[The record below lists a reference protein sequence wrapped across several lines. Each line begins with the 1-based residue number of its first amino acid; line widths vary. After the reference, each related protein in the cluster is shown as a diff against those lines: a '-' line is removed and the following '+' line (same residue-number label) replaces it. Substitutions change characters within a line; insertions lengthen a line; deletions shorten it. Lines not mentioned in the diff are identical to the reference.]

1 MPRMDHTTLGAT
13 GESISRIGF
22 GGMPLSIQGR
32 PSEEQARRTIN
43 AAIDA
48 GIDFIDTADV
58 YCIDDS
64 DIGHN
69 ERLIASTVRERA
81 DRDRIRI
88 ATKAGMRRP
97 NGAWTSDGSPRHIR
111 EACEASLRALGVEQ
125 IFLYQFHV
133 PDPAV
138 PFEES
143 VEAFAQLQRDGKIR
157 YVGLSNVSLEQL
169 DVARGIVAIE
179 SVQNRLNP
187 YFRESIDVAR
197 GCAER
202 NVTFLAYSPVGGGR
216 LAKKLPQFD
225 VLQRIAKARDAS
237 VHAVVLAWVRQQ
249 SPSVVPIPGASKPE
263 HAIDSAKSA
272 GVALSVNEMAE
283 IDATEF
289 SRD

>member
-1 MPRMDHTTLGAT
+1 MDHTTLGAT

-32 PSEEQARRTIN
+32 PPEEQARRTIN

-48 GIDFIDTADV
+48 GIDFLDTADV
-58 YCIDDS
+58 YCLDDS

-69 ERLIASTVRERA
+69 ERLIASTVRARA

-97 NGAWTSDGSPRHIR
+97 NGAWTRDGSPKHIR

-125 IFLYQFHV
+125 IFLYQFHA
-133 PDPAV
+133 PNPAV

-216 LAKKLPQFD
+216 LAKKLPQFE
-225 VLQRIAKARDAS
+225 VLQRIAKAQRAS

-249 SPSVVPIPGASKPE
+249 SPGVVPIPGASKPE
-263 HAIDSAKSA
+263 HAIDSAKSVD
-272 GVALSVNEMAE
+272 VALSVNEMAE
-283 IDATEF
+283 IDGTEF

>member
-1 MPRMDHTTLGAT
+1 MPRMDHTTLGIT
-13 GESISRIGF
+13 GETISRIGF

-32 PSEEQARRTIN
+32 PDEHQAKRTIN

-48 GIDFIDTADV
+48 GITFLDTADV

-64 DIGHN
+64 DLGHN
-69 ERLIASTVRERA
+69 ERLFASTVRERA
-81 DRDRIRI
+81 DRDSIRI

-97 NGAWTSDGSPRHIR
+97 NGAWTRDGSPRHIR
-111 EACEASLRALGVEQ
+111 EACEASLRVLGVEQ

-133 PDPAV
+133 PDPRV

-143 VEAFAQLQRDGKIR
+143 VEAFAQLQRDGKCR

-216 LAKKLPQFD
+216 LAKKLPQFE
-225 VLQRIAKARDAS
+225 VVQRIAKAHDAS
-237 VHAVVLAWVRQQ
+237 VHAVTLAWVRAQGNT
-249 SPSVVPIPGASKPE
+249 VVPIPGASKPE
-263 HAIDSAKSA
+263 HAIDSAKSVEIDLTRDELA
-272 GVALSVNEMAE
+272 A